1 MYIIM
6 HANMCYFKKKN
17 IMPSGSLGLE
27 LIHSKHTKSDQPN
40 ELYHCKQYN
49 AAAIYVT
56 DYK

>member
-6 HANMCYFKKKN
+6 HANMCYFKKN
-17 IMPSGSLGLE
+17 MPSGSLGLE